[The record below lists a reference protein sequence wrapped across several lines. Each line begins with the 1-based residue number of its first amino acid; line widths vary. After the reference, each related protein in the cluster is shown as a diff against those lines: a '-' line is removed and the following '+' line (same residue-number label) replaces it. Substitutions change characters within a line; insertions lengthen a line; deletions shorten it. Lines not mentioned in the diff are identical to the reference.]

1 MDSRCVFGT
10 LVPSPVSLAIK
21 LAKPALFTRGLLIV
35 DNVKLMA
42 TLFAV
47 VESRGDGDGDGDDAA
62 SLLRGVSSRLI
73 VLVSTLASAGAWR
86 EFRLITP
93 ARIAGVGVGV
103 PDGPL

>member
-21 LAKPALFTRGLLIV
+21 LAKPALFMRGPLIV
-35 DNVKLMA
+35 SDVKLVA

-47 VESRGDGDGDGDDAA
+47 VESRDDGDGDAP
-62 SLLRGVSSRLI
+62 LLRGVSSRLI
-73 VLVSTLASAGAWR
+73 VFVSTLASAGAWR

-93 ARIAGVGVGV
+93 ARGVVVGVGVGV
-103 PDGPL
+103 PGLGALL